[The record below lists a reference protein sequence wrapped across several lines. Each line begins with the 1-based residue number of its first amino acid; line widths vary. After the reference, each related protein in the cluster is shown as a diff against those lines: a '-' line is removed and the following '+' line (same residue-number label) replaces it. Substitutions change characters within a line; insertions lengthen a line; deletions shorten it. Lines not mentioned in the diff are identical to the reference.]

1 MKKIVLS
8 ITAVLMVLAMLAA
21 CGKSAVADVNVKE
34 VYQKI
39 TESVTMPKETVEL
52 VADDLTDYYGI
63 EADKVADFVAVQDAC
78 GYKDEIVIIKAVDD
92 ASATEIADLLNKHID
107 YQKDSMKNYDPAQFS
122 ILGTSE
128 VVSNGSY
135 VAMFI
140 SADQSKMAEI
150 YNGFF
155 K

>member
-8 ITAVLMVLAMLAA
+8 ITSVLMVLTMLAA
-21 CGKSAVADVNVKE
+21 CGKSVVTDINVKE

-63 EADKVADFVAVQDAC
+63 EADKVEDFVAVQDAC

-128 VVSNGSY
+128 VISNGSY

-140 SADQSKMAEI
+140 SADQSKMADI